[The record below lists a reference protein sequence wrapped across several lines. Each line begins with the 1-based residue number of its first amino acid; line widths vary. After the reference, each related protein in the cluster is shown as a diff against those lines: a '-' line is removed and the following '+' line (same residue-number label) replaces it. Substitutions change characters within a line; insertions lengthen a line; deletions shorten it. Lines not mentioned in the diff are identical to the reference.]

1 MAEEL
6 TSTMLPRRTAI
17 STSPTPRTSGTLCVI
32 CGSSGHCS
40 HGTVCIGNNGS
51 VFDATSDRSCCD
63 TSGSRCD
70 ATSGSSC
77 DATSGSRYGGTSG
90 SSCGDGGGNA
100 KYSRLLFPSTMHLT
114 FTPSLLL
121 LLFLISPFSG
131 SALPFTEHSASSA
144 QFVMPMYFTT
154 TSNNKVQLLVNS
166 WTTST
171 SFDYALTLLACVGLG
186 VLSVAMKKAR
196 RYMEDW
202 MRRREDDGEAMVLV
216 GSCWRRRSEGHQL
229 AKETRRFRCRRRIL
243 WLGGS
248 GVGLK
253 GDNNNNK
260 QEFDVGDRVRE
271 GDETPRGDAHENQA
285 ASDGCSNV
293 GESAT
298 TQSGLPTTTATTDKN
313 MVGKQST
320 SHEYCRSDCYWFIRL
335 IVGDGN
341 EAEEGFPLMHNIC
354 RMFASFCV
362 YSLDYLLM
370 LIVMTYNY
378 SVFFCTMFGLSVGF
392 LFLGHLPHEKS
403 PEKEQTDNTD
413 VVVVGP
419 DLVDVISAARK
430 QSPCCLD
437 AKVEG
442 DRTDNNIQLMQ
453 KQQQRKEQQRRQ
465 EEKKVGQEPTDKT
478 IRDDSKVVEISQRF
492 FGAGCGKVLGCGCE
506 NDSGCGCQY
515 GGKCCCPGKAIT
527 PVIRRA

>member
-354 RMFASFCV
+354 RMFAAFCV
-362 YSLDYLLM
+362 YSFDYLLM
-370 LIVMTYNY
+370 LIIMTFNY
-378 SVFFCTMFGLSVGF
+378 SVFFSTMFGLALGY
-392 LFLGHLPHEKS
+392 LFLGHLPHQRSSE
-403 PEKEQTDNTD
+403 ENEQTYNSD
-413 VVVVGP
+413 VVVVGAEI
-419 DLVDVISAARK
+419 VYVISAGN
-430 QSPCCLD
+430 QSPCCLVT
-437 AKVEG
+437 KNEG
-442 DRTDNNIQLMQ
+442 GDNSTDNNIEFI
-453 KQQQRKEQQRRQ
+453 QQQQQHNIAGKE
-465 EEKKVGQEPTDKT
+465 PFDKT
-478 IRDDSKVVEISQRF
+478 RIDDYCVGGGKVVEISQLF
-492 FGAGCGKVLGCGCE
+492 FDGRCSNVLGCGCQ
-506 NDSGCGCQY
+506 DDIGCGCQS
-515 GGKCCCPGKAIT
+515 GGICCCPAQTVAPDVG
-527 PVIRRA
+527 RA